1 MSNITLVQHER
12 AHSVC
17 RAAALRRGVPA
28 EHAQWFAEALVRTSL
43 AGIDTHGLRLFP
55 LYLREL
61 DEGRSNPKPA
71 FRLLKSEG
79 ATTVL
84 DADNALGTVAAT
96 HAAHL
101 VAQRAAAH
109 GVGVV
114 SVANSNHFG
123 AASIYGQLIANQGL
137 VGLVTTSAASRMAP
151 YNGRVPMF
159 GTNPICF
166 SAPTVSGEPY
176 VFDMATSQISY
187 SQIKHFRKNGL
198 PLPAGWALDRQGE
211 ATQDPAHV
219 HALSPLGGY
228 KGQGLAMMVQMLS
241 CLLASMPL
249 DHELTHLDTGAFDKG
264 RRIGH
269 FFLAINPA
277 RFVDPQ
283 WFRQSVDT
291 LLNVLRQSP
300 AREGEEVQVPGD
312 PQSRCAQERLLKGIP
327 MNAEEADAF
336 LTEEAA
342 CGASDLQGKQV

>member
-1 MSNITLVQHER
+1 MSNMTLIQHER
-12 AHSVC
+12 ALSVC
-17 RAAALRRGVPA
+17 RAAALRRGVSA
-28 EHAQWFAEALVRTSL
+28 EHAQWFAEALVHTSL
-43 AGIDTHGLRLFP
+43 AGIDTHGLRLLP

-71 FRLLKSEG
+71 FRLLKSKG
-79 ATTVL
+79 ATAVL

-101 VAQRAAAH
+101 VADHARMH

-123 AASIYGQLIANQGL
+123 AASVYGQIIAKRGMVAL
-137 VGLVTTSAASRMAP
+137 LMTSAASRMAP

-166 SAPTVSGEPY
+166 STPTASGEPY

-187 SQIKHFRKNGL
+187 SQIKHFRKNGT
-198 PLPAGWALDRQGE
+198 PLPAGWALDSQGE
-211 ATQDPAHV
+211 ATQDPVHV

-241 CLLASMPL
+241 CLLSTMPL

-269 FFLAINPA
+269 FFLAIDPS
-277 RFVDPQ
+277 RFVDPHQ
-283 WFRQSVDT
+283 FRQSVDA
-291 LLNVLRQSP
+291 LLNILRQSP
-300 AREGEEVQVPGD
+300 ARKGEQVQVPGD
-312 PQSRCAQERLLKGIP
+312 PQSRCARERLLGGIP
-327 MNAEEADAF
+327 LNAEEADAF

-342 CGASDLQGKQV
+342 CGASDLQGNKA